1 MEIIEKP
8 EEFDNRGFFGEF
20 EPEYESVKSKLLNA
34 KKKGAIHALVG
45 NVGQLSLAKECGFI
59 IHGDYRLNIYSN
71 PSAKLFEELDEL
83 LLSPELLLAQ
93 ARDINAK
100 KSIMVY
106 GRIPLMTLEKPAE
119 TSVLTDRKKI
129 SFPIIE
135 ISGSD
140 IVFNSVP
147 TYMADKM
154 DMIKAIGKTGEF
166 FLFSTEGKREIEN
179 TIDSYRKGYTTKR
192 EIRRMK

>member
-1 MEIIEKP
+1 
-8 EEFDNRGFFGEF
+8 
-20 EPEYESVKSKLLNA
+20 
-34 KKKGAIHALVG
+34 
-45 NVGQLSLAKECGFI
+45 
-59 IHGDYRLNIYSN
+59 
-71 PSAKLFEELDEL
+71 
-83 LLSPELLLAQ
+83 
-93 ARDINAK
+93 
-100 KSIMVY
+100 MVY

-119 TSVLTDRKKI
+119 TSGLTDRKKI

-140 IVFNSVP
+140 IVFNSGP

-154 DMIKAIGKTGEF
+154 DMIRAIGKTGEF